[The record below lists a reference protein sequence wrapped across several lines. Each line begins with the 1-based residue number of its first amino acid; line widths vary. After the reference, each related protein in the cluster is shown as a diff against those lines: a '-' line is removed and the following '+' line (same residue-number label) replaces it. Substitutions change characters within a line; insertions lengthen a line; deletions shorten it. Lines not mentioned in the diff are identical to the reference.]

1 MTTNSSSAGAVV
13 HHSHPL
19 DPLSGAEIASAVRV
33 LREKGGFGP
42 GLRFI
47 SVMLREPSKGELAAF
62 DDTGAVP
69 PRRAGAIL
77 LDRDT
82 ESTFEAIVDLDSA
95 ELVESVKVEGVQPA
109 IMVEEYEEC
118 EQLLKEHP
126 DFHAALER
134 RGLVVEE
141 ALDLVTIDPVPA
153 GNFGIPEEEG
163 KRLARSQVWIR
174 PVPGGNSYA
183 RPLEGI
189 IGLVDLNAGE
199 VIRIDDFG
207 VVPVPKEV
215 GAFRAAEVGPM
226 RENIKALE
234 ITQPDGPSFS
244 VEGNAVAWQGWHM
257 HVGFNAREGLVLHR
271 IGFEDKGRVRPILH
285 RASYSEMVV
294 PYGDPSPSRYIQ
306 GPFDF
311 GENLVGTLANAL
323 ELGCDC
329 LGEIH
334 YFSSDV
340 NNSAGESV
348 HMPNVICMHE
358 EDVGLLWKH
367 WDFRNG
373 ETEVRRSRRLVVSS
387 ISTIGNYDYGF
398 FWYFYQ
404 DGTIESEV
412 KLTGIVSTGA
422 NNPDEEP
429 RHGTPLAEGLYAMHH
444 QHFFNVRL
452 DFDLDGEKNT
462 VYETHSVSTPPG
474 PENPYG
480 NAFHVEKFR
489 LETEGN
495 QGDGVID
502 PLSARSWVVVNE
514 NVTNKTG
521 KPVAYRLLPGHN
533 VRSFAQ
539 PGSSRARRAGFIG
552 KHVWVTQYDQKE
564 MFAAGDYPNQH
575 PGGAGLPE
583 YVADDRKIADEDI
596 VLWYTF
602 GAHHVVRL
610 EDWPIMPVT
619 TIGFE
624 LRPDGFFDR
633 NPTLDVPPPAPHC
646 SH

>member
-1 MTTNSSSAGAVV
+1 MQTNSPISPTAVNAN
-13 HHSHPL
+13 HPL
-19 DPLSGAEIASAVRV
+19 DPLSGAEIAAAVSV
-33 LREKGGFGP
+33 LREKGEFGP

-47 SVMLREPSKGELAAF
+47 SVMLREPSKSELHAF
-62 DDTGAVP
+62 DAHGDVP
-69 PRRAGAIL
+69 DRRAAAIL
-77 LDRDT
+77 LDRDSG
-82 ESTFEAIVDLDSA
+82 STFEAVVDVGSA
-95 ELVESVKVEGVQPA
+95 ELVGLKQVEDVQPA

-118 EQLLKEHP
+118 EQLIKGHP

-134 RGLVVEE
+134 RGLDLEE

-153 GNFGIPEEEG
+153 GNYGVPEEEG
-163 KRLARSQVWIR
+163 RRLARAQVWIR

-189 IGLVDLNAGE
+189 IGLVDLAAGE
-199 VIRIDDFG
+199 VIRIDDHG
-207 VVPVPKEV
+207 VVPIPKEV
-215 GAFRAAEVGPM
+215 GEFRASEVGPM
-226 RENIKALE
+226 RDDIKALE
-234 ITQPDGPSFS
+234 ITQPDGPSFT
-244 VEGNAVAWQGWHM
+244 VAGNEVAWQGWRL

-271 IGFEDKGRVRPILH
+271 IGFEDGGRLRPILN

-340 NNSAGESV
+340 SNSAGEVV

-422 NNPDEEP
+422 FQAGEDP

-452 DFDLDGEKNT
+452 DFDLDGENNS
-462 VYETHSVSTPPG
+462 VYEVHSEPTPPG

-480 NAFHVEKFR
+480 NAFHVEKR
-489 LETEGN
+489 LLESESQA
-495 QGDGVID
+495 QGVVDQ
-502 PLSARSWVVVNE
+502 LAARSWLVVNE
-514 NVTNKTG
+514 NVTNSTG
-521 KPVAYRLLPGHN
+521 RPVAYRLVPGHN
-533 VRSFAQ
+533 VQSFAQ
-539 PGSSRARRAGFIG
+539 PDSSRAKRAGFIS
-552 KHVWVTQYDQKE
+552 KQVWVTQYDPTE
-564 MFAAGDYPNQH
+564 LYAAGDYPNQH
-575 PGGAGLPE
+575 PGGGGLPE
-583 YVADDRKIADEDI
+583 YVAANRNLADDDI

-602 GAHHVVRL
+602 GSHHVVRL

-633 NPTLDVPPPAPHC
+633 NPTLDVPPPSAECAH
-646 SH
+646 

>member
-1 MTTNSSSAGAVV
+1 MEKNPLSPDSVG
-13 HHSHPL
+13 HPL
-19 DPLSGAEIASAVRV
+19 DPLSSQEIGAAVDLIRA
-33 LREKGGFGP
+33 KDAFGP
-42 GLRFI
+42 GLRFV
-47 SVMLREPSKGELAAF
+47 SVMLREPSKGELRLHDEREEA
-62 DDTGAVP
+62 P
-69 PRRAGAIL
+69 PRLAAIVL
-77 LDRDT
+77 LDR
-82 ESTFEAIVDLDSA
+82 ESGATYEALVDIGAA
-95 ELVESVKVEGVQPA
+95 EVVKLEEVKGVQPA

-118 EQLLKEHP
+118 ERLVKEHP

-134 RGLVVEE
+134 RGLDVRE

-153 GNFGIPEEEG
+153 GNYGVPEEEG
-163 KRLARSQVWIR
+163 RRLCRAQVWLR
-174 PVPGGNSYA
+174 PCPGGNSYA

-189 IGLVDLNAGE
+189 IGLIDLGAEE
-199 VIRIDDFG
+199 VVRIDDYG

-215 GAFRAAEVGPM
+215 GEFRASAIGRM
-226 RENIKALE
+226 RDDIKAFE
-234 ITQPDGPSFS
+234 ITQPDGPSFT
-244 VEGNAVAWQGWHM
+244 VDGNEVRWQGWRM
-257 HVGFNAREGLVLHR
+257 RVGFSAREGLVLHR
-271 IGFEDKGRVRPILH
+271 IGFEEDDRVRPILH

-311 GENLVGTLANAL
+311 GENLVGTLANSL

-329 LGEIH
+329 LGEIY
-334 YFSSDV
+334 YFSSAV
-340 NNSAGESV
+340 SNSAGEV
-348 HMPNVICMHE
+348 VDMPNVICMHE

-373 ETEVRRSRRLVVSS
+373 ETEVRRSRRLVISS

-404 DGTIESEV
+404 DGSIESEV

-422 NNPDEEP
+422 FKPGDDP

-452 DFDLDGEKNT
+452 DFDLDGEKNS
-462 VYETHSVSTPPG
+462 VYEVHSEPTPPG

-480 NAFHVEKFR
+480 NAFHVEKR
-489 LETEGN
+489 LLVREGEA
-495 QGDGVID
+495 QGEVDQ
-502 PLSARSWVVVNE
+502 LAAKSWLVVNPE
-514 NVTNKTG
+514 VRNATG

-539 PGSSRARRAGFIG
+539 PGSSRAKRAGFIG
-552 KHVWVTQYDQKE
+552 KHVWVTQYDPDE
-564 MFAAGDYPNQH
+564 LYAAGDYPNQH

-583 YVADDRKIADEDI
+583 YVAADRDLAENDI

-602 GAHHVVRL
+602 GSHHVVRV

-633 NPTLDVPPPAPHC
+633 NPTLDVPPPDSHC
-646 SH
+646 GH

>member
-1 MTTNSSSAGAVV
+1 MEKNPLSPDSVG
-13 HHSHPL
+13 HPL
-19 DPLSGAEIASAVRV
+19 DPLSSQEIGAAVDLIRA
-33 LREKGGFGP
+33 KDAFGP
-42 GLRFI
+42 GLRFV
-47 SVMLREPSKGELAAF
+47 SVMLREPSKGELRLHDEREEA
-62 DDTGAVP
+62 P
-69 PRRAGAIL
+69 PRLAAIVL
-77 LDRDT
+77 LDR
-82 ESTFEAIVDLDSA
+82 ESGATYEALVDIGAA
-95 ELVESVKVEGVQPA
+95 EVVKLEEVKGVQPA

-118 EQLLKEHP
+118 ERLVKEHP

-134 RGLVVEE
+134 RGLDVRE

-153 GNFGIPEEEG
+153 GNYGVPEEEG
-163 KRLARSQVWIR
+163 RRLCRAQVWLR
-174 PVPGGNSYA
+174 PCPGGNSYA

-189 IGLVDLNAGE
+189 IGLIDLGAEE
-199 VIRIDDFG
+199 VVRIDDYG

-215 GAFRAAEVGPM
+215 GEFRASAIGRM
-226 RENIKALE
+226 RDDIKAFE
-234 ITQPDGPSFS
+234 ITQPDGPSFT
-244 VEGNAVAWQGWHM
+244 VDGNEVRWQGWRM
-257 HVGFNAREGLVLHR
+257 RVGFSAREGLVLHR
-271 IGFEDKGRVRPILH
+271 IGFEEDDRVRPILH

-311 GENLVGTLANAL
+311 GENLVGTLANSL

-329 LGEIH
+329 LGEIY
-334 YFSSDV
+334 YFSSAV
-340 NNSAGESV
+340 SNSAGEV
-348 HMPNVICMHE
+348 VDMPNVICMHE

-373 ETEVRRSRRLVVSS
+373 ETEVRRSRRLVISS

-404 DGTIESEV
+404 DGSIESEV

-422 NNPDEEP
+422 FKPGDDP

-452 DFDLDGEKNT
+452 DFDLDGEKNS
-462 VYETHSVSTPPG
+462 VYEVHSEPTPPG

-480 NAFHVEKFR
+480 NAFHVEKR
-489 LETEGN
+489 LLEREGEA
-495 QGDGVID
+495 QGEVDQ
-502 PLSARSWVVVNE
+502 LAAKSWLVVNPE
-514 NVTNKTG
+514 VRNATG

-539 PGSSRARRAGFIG
+539 PGSSRAKRAGFIG
-552 KHVWVTQYDQKE
+552 KHVWVTQYDPDE
-564 MFAAGDYPNQH
+564 LYAAGDYPNQH

-583 YVADDRKIADEDI
+583 YVAADRDLAENDI

-602 GAHHVVRL
+602 GSHHVVRV

-633 NPTLDVPPPAPHC
+633 NPTLDVPPPDSHC
-646 SH
+646 GH

>member
-1 MTTNSSSAGAVV
+1 METNTSSAGAPTP
-13 HHSHPL
+13 STHPL
-19 DPLSGAEIASAVRV
+19 DPLSGAEISTAVEV
-33 LREKGGFGP
+33 LRAQGDFGS

-47 SVMLREPSKGELAAF
+47 SVMLREPSKAELAAF
-62 DDTGAVP
+62 DGRGEAP
-69 PRRAGAIL
+69 ARRAAAVL
-77 LDRDT
+77 LDRDSG
-82 ESTFEAIVDLDSA
+82 STFEAVVDVDSA
-95 ELVESVKVEGVQPA
+95 ALLERVEVEGVQPA

-118 EQLLKEHP
+118 EALIKAHP

-134 RGLVVEE
+134 RGLVVAD

-163 KRLARSQVWIR
+163 RRLARAQVWIR

-189 IGLVDLNAGE
+189 IGLVDLAAGE

-215 GAFRAAEVGPM
+215 GAFRASEVGPM
-226 RENIKALE
+226 RDDIKALD

-244 VEGNAVAWQGWHM
+244 VEGNAVSWQGWHM

-271 IGFEDKGRVRPILH
+271 IGFEDGGRVRPILH

-334 YFSSDV
+334 YFSSAV

-422 NNPDEEP
+422 NRPDEEP

-462 VYETHSVSTPPG
+462 VYEVHTEPTPPG

-480 NAFHVEKFR
+480 NAFHVEKRR
-489 LETEGN
+489 LETER
-495 QGDGVID
+495 QAPGVVD
-502 PLSARSWVVVNE
+502 QLSARSWVVANE
-514 NVTNKTG
+514 GVTNQTG
-521 KPVAYRLLPGHN
+521 RPVAYRLVPGHN
-533 VRSFAQ
+533 VSSFAQ
-539 PGSSRARRAGFIG
+539 PDSSRAKRAGFIG
-552 KHVWVTQYDQKE
+552 KHVWVTRYDEKE
-564 MFAAGDYPNQH
+564 MYAAGDYPNQH

-583 YVADDRKIADEDI
+583 YIAADRDIADEDI

-602 GAHHVVRL
+602 GSHHVVRL

-633 NPTLDVPPPAPHC
+633 NPTLDVPPPAAECAH
-646 SH
+646 

>member
-1 MTTNSSSAGAVV
+1 MQNNSTSPAIVK
-13 HHSHPL
+13 SHPL
-19 DPLSGAEIASAVRV
+19 DPLTRAEIETTVEV
-33 LREKGGFGP
+33 LRGQDELGE

-47 SVMLREPSKGELAAF
+47 SVMLREPSKGSLRAWDEGGEPPARVASAILF
-62 DDTGAVP
+62 DRASGSTYEALVD
-69 PRRAGAIL
+69 AGAA
-77 LDRDT
+77 R
-82 ESTFEAIVDLDSA
+82 
-95 ELVESVKVEGVQPA
+95 LVELKKVEGVQPA

-118 EQLLKEHP
+118 ERLLKEHP
-126 DFHAALER
+126 DFHAAIER
-134 RGLVVEE
+134 RGLDVEE
-141 ALDLVTIDPVPA
+141 SLELITIDPVPA
-153 GNFGIPEEEG
+153 GNYGIPEEEG
-163 KRLARSQVWIR
+163 LRLARAQVWIR

-189 IGLVDLNAGE
+189 IGLVDLGAGE
-199 VIRIDDFG
+199 VIRVDDFG
-207 VVPVPKEV
+207 VVPIPDEV
-215 GAFRAAEVGPM
+215 GEFRAGHVGPT
-226 RENIKALE
+226 RDDIKPLE
-234 ITQPDGPSFS
+234 ITQPDGPSFT
-244 VEGNAVAWQGWHM
+244 VDGNAVSWQGWRM

-271 IGFEDKGRVRPILH
+271 IGFEDQGRVRPILH

-311 GENLVGTLANAL
+311 GENLVGTLANSL

-329 LGEIH
+329 LGEIY
-334 YFSSDV
+334 YFSAAVS
-340 NNSAGESV
+340 NSTGAV
-348 HMPNVICMHE
+348 VDMPNVICMHE

-373 ETEVRRSRRLVVSS
+373 DTEIRRSRRLVVSS

-422 NNPDEEP
+422 YAPGEDP

-452 DFDLDGEKNT
+452 DFDLDGEKNS
-462 VYETHSVSTPPG
+462 VYEVHSESTPPG

-480 NAFHVEKFR
+480 NAFHVEKR
-489 LETEGN
+489 LLERESEA
-495 QGDGVID
+495 QGVVDQ
-502 PLSARSWVVVNE
+502 LAAKSWLVVNPS
-514 NVTNKTG
+514 VTNATG
-521 KPVAYRLLPGHN
+521 RPVAYRLLPGHN
-533 VRSFAQ
+533 VSSFAQ
-539 PGSSRARRAGFIG
+539 PGSSRAKRAGFIG
-552 KHVWVTQYDQKE
+552 KHVWVTHYDPDE
-564 MFAAGDYPNQH
+564 IYAAGDYPNQH

-583 YVADDRKIADEDI
+583 YVAADRNVADDDI

-602 GAHHVVRL
+602 GSHHVVRL

-619 TIGFE
+619 KLGFE

-633 NPTLDVPPPAPHC
+633 NPTLDVPPPAAHC
-646 SH
+646 GH